1 MNQLGFNVEL
11 KGWKEYFTM
20 CVFTPNLVHND
31 DGNRMYWSILQT
43 KMFWK

>member
-20 CVFTPNLVHND
+20 CVFPLNQVHND
-31 DGNRMYWSILQT
+31 DGNISILQT